1 MNKIVKDAMILT
13 VITLIAG
20 LCLGFVYEVTKN
32 PIKETNAKAKQEAY
46 KEVFKDAA
54 SFEEDD
60 SIDLSKAASVLK
72 KGGYASDSIDEALA
86 AKDSS
91 GETIGY
97 VMTITA
103 KEGYG
108 GDITFTMGVKSD
120 GTVNGISFLS
130 ISETAGLGMKANEPA
145 FKDQFKDKKVEK
157 FEYTKSGAKEDN
169 QIDALSGA
177 TITTNAVTNGV
188 DAGLLYFQEIGGG
201 SANE

>member
-20 LCLGFVYEVTKN
+20 LCLGLVYEVTKN

-46 KEVFKDAA
+46 KEVFGDAK
-54 SFEEDD
+54 SFEED
-60 SIDLSKAASVLK
+60 SAIDLKKAAAVLK
-72 KGGYASDSIDEALA
+72 DGGYASAQIDEALA
-86 AKDSS
+86 AKDGN

-97 VMTITA
+97 VMTVTS

-120 GTVNGISFLS
+120 GTLNGISFLS
-130 ISETAGLGMKANEPA
+130 ISETAGLGMKSTEPA
-145 FKDQFKDKKVEK
+145 FKNQFKNKQVEK
-157 FEYTKSGAKEDN
+157 FEYTKSGAQEDN

-188 DAGLLYFQEIGGG
+188 NAGLCYFQELGGG
-201 SANE
+201 SADE